1 MAEVN
6 WYVVHTYSGYENKV
20 KMDLEKT
27 IENRKLQDQILEV
40 SVPVQD
46 VVEVKDGVRKTV
58 SKKMFPGY
66 VLIHMEMN
74 DETWYVVRNT
84 RGVTGFVGPG
94 SKPVPLSEDEIAYLA
109 GPETA
114 VEIDYEVGDAVNVM
128 SGVWEGT
135 TGLIAAINESKQSV
149 TIHVDMFGRET
160 PVELGFEEVKK
171 V

>member
-1 MAEVN
+1 
-6 WYVVHTYSGYENKV
+6 
-20 KMDLEKT
+20 
-27 IENRKLQDQILEV
+27 
-40 SVPVQD
+40 
-46 VVEVKDGVRKTV
+46 
-58 SKKMFPGY
+58 
-66 VLIHMEMN
+66 
-74 DETWYVVRNT
+74 
-84 RGVTGFVGPG
+84 
-94 SKPVPLSEDEIAYLA
+94 LSEDEIAYLA

-114 VEIDYEVGDAVNVM
+114 VEIDYEVGDAVNVI